1 MMSAETA
8 AVDVI
13 DTPQPPMGL
22 FKRAI
27 KWLDDNIERVLL
39 MVMLLAIIF
48 LMSYQTLGRYIF
60 VKVLGMN
67 MNLAWTEEL
76 ARFLFVWMTYLAVPI
91 SIRERNMIRVTALVE
106 RFSKRWQDALW
117 ITADVLFLVL
127 GGGIFYY
134 GIAHVSML
142 STFPQTTA
150 VLGVQYAHVY
160 LILPLGFG
168 LILIRLAQDV
178 VRMYKES
185 GVRPLFE
192 GTAIAAVLMLPSV
205 SGLQL
210 SPGLWLF
217 GYFII
222 FVAIGVSIAI
232 ALGLSA
238 FITMF
243 AAATLPINYIAT
255 QAFTSIDNV
264 TIMAI
269 PFFIAAGTFMGEGGL
284 SERLLNLADNLL
296 GRSYGG
302 FGMATVLTCMLFAA
316 MSGSGPATVA
326 AIGSLTIPAM
336 IERGYDKHFAA
347 ALVAAAGSIGVMIPP
362 SNPFVVYG
370 VAANTSVGD
379 LFMAGIVPGILVGVL
394 LMVYTYYLARKHN
407 WHGDE
412 KQLSAKYVLASIWD
426 AKWALLVP
434 FIILG
439 GIYSGMMTPTES
451 AAVAAF
457 YGLVVGIFLYKGLNR
472 KNMGDCLVNS
482 CSTSATIILL
492 MAMANI
498 FGNIL
503 TLEEIPATVAEAILG
518 ISSSQIV
525 ILLFIN
531 ILLLIVGMFME
542 ALAAIVILT
551 PILLPIVT
559 QLGVDPVH
567 FGVIMVVN
575 LAIGFITPPVG
586 VNLFVASGVANLRL
600 ERIAKAVMPM
610 LGLMILLL
618 LLVTYIPQIS
628 LFLPNMLN

>member
-1 MMSAETA
+1 MSSPS
-8 AVDVI
+8 V
-13 DTPQPPMGL
+13 TPKDIPIEGGFL
-22 FKRAI
+22 KRTVR
-27 KWLDDNIERVLL
+27 WLDQNIERVLL
-39 MVMLLAIIF
+39 QATLLAIIF
-48 LMSYQTLGRYIF
+48 LMTYQTLGRYVF
-60 VKVLGMN
+60 VRVLDMN
-67 MNLAWTEEL
+67 VNLAWTEEL
-76 ARFLFVWMTYLAVPI
+76 SRFLFVWMTYLAVPI
-91 SIRERNMIRVTALVE
+91 TIKDRNMIRVTALVD
-106 RFSKRWQDALW
+106 RLPKRWQNALW
-117 ITADVLFLVL
+117 VTSDVLFFIL
-127 GGGIFYY
+127 GGGIFYF
-134 GIAHVSML
+134 GVRHVNML
-142 STFPQTTA
+142 LHFPQTTA
-150 VLGVQYAHVY
+150 VLGLQYALVY
-160 LILPLGFG
+160 MILPIGFG
-168 LILIRLAQDV
+168 LILLRLGQDLL
-178 VRMYKES
+178 RMVNEEGY
-185 GVRPLFE
+185 RPLIE
-192 GTAIAAVLMLPSV
+192 GAVIAAILMFPTIIGLELPAAV
-205 SGLQL
+205 
-210 SPGLWLF
+210 WLF

-255 QAFTSIDNV
+255 QSFTSIDNV

-284 SERLLNLADNLL
+284 SQRLLNLADNLL

-336 IERGYDKHFAA
+336 IERGYDKHFSA

-394 LMVYTYYLARKHN
+394 LMLYTYFLAKKN
-407 WHGDE
+407 GWHGDKSE
-412 KQLSAKYVLASIWD
+412 NTRKLILHSLWD

-434 FIILG
+434 IIILG
-439 GIYSGMMTPTES
+439 GIYSGLMTPTES

-457 YGLVVGIFLYKGLNR
+457 YGLVVGVFLYKGLN
-472 KNMGDCLVNS
+472 KSNIGQCLVDSTN
-482 CSTSATIILL
+482 TSATIILL
-492 MAMANI
+492 MAMASI

-503 TLEEIPATVAEAILG
+503 TLEDIPATIAEAILG
-518 ISSSQIV
+518 LSKNPII
-525 ILLFIN
+525 ILLFII

-567 FGVIMVVN
+567 FGVIMVVY

-586 VNLFVASGVANLRL
+586 VNLFVSSGVANLKL
-600 ERIAKAVMPM
+600 ENIAKAVLPM
-610 LGLMILLL
+610 LGLMIVL
-618 LLVTYIPQIS
+618 LLVITYIPSVVLWLPQ
-628 LFLPNMLN
+628 FLN

>member
-1 MMSAETA
+1 MSSLSIAPKETSIKSGRFRK
-8 AVDVI
+8 VI
-13 DTPQPPMGL
+13 C
-22 FKRAI
+22 
-27 KWLDDNIERVLL
+27 WLDQNVERMFLQVVLI
-39 MVMLLAIIF
+39 AIIC
-48 LMSYQTLGRYIF
+48 LMTYQTLGRYVF
-60 VKVLGMN
+60 VRILGMN
-67 MNLAWTEEL
+67 INLAWTEEL
-76 ARFLFVWMTYLAVPI
+76 SRFLFVWMTYLAVPI
-91 SIRERNMIRVTALVE
+91 AIKDRNMIRVTAL
-106 RFSKRWQDALW
+106 FDHLSKRWQNALW
-117 ITADVLFLVL
+117 VTSDILFFIL
-127 GGGIFYY
+127 GGGIFYF
-134 GIAHVSML
+134 GVRHVNML
-142 STFPQTTA
+142 LHFPQTTA
-150 VLGVQYAHVY
+150 VLGFQYALVY
-160 LILPLGFG
+160 LILPIGFG
-168 LILIRLAQDV
+168 LILLRLGQDIIRMVDEEG
-178 VRMYKES
+178 Y
-185 GVRPLFE
+185 RPLIE
-192 GTAIAAVLMLPSV
+192 GCAIAVILMLPTII
-205 SGLQL
+205 GLDL
-210 SPGLWLF
+210 PAVVWLF
-217 GYFII
+217 GYFVI

-243 AAATLPINYIAT
+243 AASTLPINYIAT
-255 QAFTSIDNV
+255 QSFTSIDNV

-284 SERLLNLADNLL
+284 SQRLLNLADNLL

-336 IERGYDKHFAA
+336 IERGYDKYFSA

-370 VAANTSVGD
+370 VAANASVGD
-379 LFMAGIVPGILVGVL
+379 LFMAGIVPGILVGII
-394 LMVYTYYLARKHN
+394 LMLYTYFLARKN
-407 WHGDE
+407 GWHGDYSE
-412 KQLSAKYVLASIWD
+412 NSKKMLLSSIWD

-434 FIILG
+434 IIILG
-439 GIYSGMMTPTES
+439 GIYSGIMTPTES

-457 YGLVVGIFLYKGLNR
+457 YGLIVGIFLYKGLTR
-472 KNMGDCLVNS
+472 KNIGQCLVDSSN
-482 CSTSATIILL
+482 TSATIILL

-503 TLEEIPATVAEAILG
+503 TLENIPATIAKAIIGLSNNP
-518 ISSSQIV
+518 II

-559 QLGVDPVH
+559 PLGIDPVH

-586 VNLFVASGVANLRL
+586 VNLFVSSGVANLKL
-600 ERIAKAVMPM
+600 ENIAKAVLPM
-610 LGLMILLL
+610 LALMILLL
-618 LLVTYIPQIS
+618 LVVTYVPSFSLWLPQ
-628 LFLPNMLN
+628 LLN